1 MERVNLKLY
10 LENVYIM
17 EENERLRRKAQALN
31 QENKALLAKLNTN
44 HAAASSTSTT
54 TQHRP
59 PTAASAA
66 GAGASSTLKPG
77 KQQPK

>member
-44 HAAASSTSTT
+44 HAASSASTT
-54 TQHRP
+54 TTKHRP
-59 PTAASAA
+59 PTTASAVA
-66 GAGASSTLKPG
+66 GVATVKSG